1 MMYRSPTSTT
11 SWKKLFSHARPRVLH
26 TYSDLNLAVDEVSF
40 DFSNQLLDKES
51 LRTLLDLAIEMNI
64 EQGITGLLCGE
75 ELNITE
81 KRAVLHP
88 ALRQFSPDIDAFQ
101 KEVRESL
108 DKLKDIV
115 EQVHS
120 GKWLGH
126 TGKRITTFVNLGT
139 GGSHLGPAM
148 VVDAL
153 KLYRKDLE
161 VHYISNLD
169 ADHTLDLLESINPEE
184 TLFLIVS
191 KSFET
196 PETMTSAGLIK
207 DHFFKGLGTNKVSQ
221 HFIAATANIQAA
233 TDFGIS
239 QDHILPM
246 WDGVGGRFS
255 LWGSAG
261 VSIALSLGY
270 EVFEE
275 LLRGGHAMDKHLR
288 DAPIEKNVPII
299 GALLSIWYRNV
310 LNCQTEAVIAYS
322 SFLEKLVPYLQQVS
336 MESNGKS
343 IDRNGHRVTYDTS
356 GVIWGGVGTDV
367 QHSFMQ
373 LIHQGTTLIPVDFI
387 GIKRS
392 LNDKQDIHTS
402 LLANYKAQIK
412 ALHIGR
418 KKDEIDPSTPVHLRP
433 YKTFEGQKPTNSIL
447 LETLS
452 PRNLG
457 ILLAYYEHRTFI
469 LGLLWNIN
477 SFDQYGVE
485 LGKELAKEFMS
496 KK

>member
-1 MMYRSPTSTT
+1 MYRSPTSTN
-11 SWKKLFSHARPRVLH
+11 SWKKLFSQAKARKLH
-26 TYSDLNLAVDEVSF
+26 TYSDLKLAVEEVSF
-40 DFSNQLLDKES
+40 DFSNQLMDQES
-51 LRTLLDLAIEMNI
+51 LQTLLDFAKEMNI
-64 EQGITGLLCGE
+64 EQGIHDLLSKE
-75 ELNITE
+75 ELNVTE

-101 KEVRESL
+101 KEVSVSL
-108 DKLKDIV
+108 DKIKDIV

-126 TGKRITTFVNLGT
+126 TGKRIKTLVNIGT

-153 KLYRKDLE
+153 KLYRKDIE

-169 ADHTLDLLESINPEE
+169 VDHTLNLMESINPEE

-191 KSFET
+191 KSFGTTET
-196 PETMTSAGLIK
+196 VTSARLIM
-207 DHFFKGLGTNKVSQ
+207 DHFFTGLHKDKVSQ
-221 HFIAATANIQAA
+221 HFIASTTNIQAA

-239 QDHILPM
+239 SDHILPM

-255 LWGSAG
+255 LWSSAG

-275 LLRGGHAMDKHLR
+275 LLKGGHAMDMHLC
-288 DAPIEKNVPII
+288 DAPIEKNAPII
-299 GALLSIWYRNV
+299 GALISIWYRNI
-310 LNCQTEAVIAYS
+310 LSCQTEAVIAYS
-322 SFLEKLVPYLQQVS
+322 TFLEKLVPYLQQVS

-373 LIHQGTTLIPVDFI
+373 LIHQGTMLIPVDFI
-387 GIKRS
+387 GIKKS
-392 LNDKQDIHTS
+392 LNDRMDIHTA

-412 ALHIGR
+412 ALQIGR
-418 KKDEIDPSTPVHLRP
+418 KKDEIDPSTPDYLRP
-433 YKTFEGQKPTNSIL
+433 YKTFQGQKPTNSIL

-457 ILLAYYEHRTFI
+457 ILLAYYEHKTFI